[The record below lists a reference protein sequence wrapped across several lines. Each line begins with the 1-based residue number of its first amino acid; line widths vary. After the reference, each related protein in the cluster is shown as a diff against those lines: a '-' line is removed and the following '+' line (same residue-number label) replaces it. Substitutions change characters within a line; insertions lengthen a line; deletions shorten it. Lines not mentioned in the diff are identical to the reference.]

1 MVRVKGRDWYLFIEG
16 ADGDWSHEEL
26 DYDSSAAAGA
36 GPRGDGDGIK
46 IGPDLHHT
54 MMSWGTASRPANLG
68 LLQVL
73 KGDLY

>member
-1 MVRVKGRDWYLFIEG
+1 MVRVKGRDWYLGIVG

>member
-1 MVRVKGRDWYLFIEG
+1 MVRVKGRDWYLFIVG

-54 MMSWGTASRPANLG
+54 MMSWGTAQPTSDYCR
-68 LLQVL
+68 
-73 KGDLY
+73 Y